1 MSSSFVP
8 PPPATAEV
16 GEEKGSERNRRTLLA
31 WPSPK
36 LASGSLGLR
45 DVCSWLPLRSVL
57 SQVLWRHLWLNATV
71 TWGIHPASP
80 AVTNLVFPAFLVVHC
95 IHGLHGS
102 RYGIK
107 LILSTVGP
115 TSAQSFAWAST
126 RIIGPSHCSC
136 FFTFSIVSCSPDFS
150 GRHQESRIQPTV
162 PSSPHAERRGEI
174 HPNPSSGG
182 MACGTPGIK
191 NPPHETHSF

>member
-1 MSSSFVP
+1 MQL
-8 PPPATAEV
+8 T
-16 GEEKGSERNRRTLLA
+16 
-31 WPSPK
+31 PSQVS
-36 LASGSLGLR
+36 AFTGSLEAPLVECNRNLGNTSCFSCCHYPRISCFSGCPLYTWIAR
-45 DVCSWLPLRSVL
+45 ESIWHQTDSIHRGPHVCSE
-57 SQVLWRHLWLNATV
+57 
-71 TWGIHPASP
+71 
-80 AVTNLVFPAFLVVHC
+80 
-95 IHGLHGS
+95 
-102 RYGIK
+102 
-107 LILSTVGP
+107 
-115 TSAQSFAWAST
+115 SFAWAST
-126 RIIGPSHCSC
+126 RIVGPSQCSC